1 MLLGMMGACSGGCIL
16 ALPAVIAIASQEDLD
31 TVYRASE
38 RGAWYNKA
46 KTCDEAI
53 ADANEC
59 WAKAKEKVKG
69 WGPGDRQ
76 DMEEVKAFNSLMRKN
91 GYKKLEQDKIPA
103 GMKVEKVGHAK
114 VAGK

>member
-1 MLLGMMGACSGGCIL
+1 MMGACSGGCIL

-69 WGPGDRQ
+69 MKQSDFQEIKEIW
-76 DMEEVKAFNSLMRKN
+76 ALNSLMEGK
-91 GYKKLEQDKIPA
+91 GYKKLEQDKIPV
-103 GMKVEKVGHAK
+103 GMRIEKVGHAK
-114 VAGK
+114 VAGL